1 MRYIIKNIFLGMLT
15 LGFVTDL
22 CAEIHRWVDENGQ
35 VHYEERTKAQSASGL
50 QSYKPPTGAGQSPQ
64 ERMEKTRKLLNAY
77 QVERQQTREREE
89 EKRKEREKRKHNCA
103 LARDN
108 LRQNQSYGSIY
119 RLNKQGEREY
129 LSEPERR
136 ESLQR
141 SRDDV
146 AEWCGE

>member
-1 MRYIIKNIFLGMLT
+1 MRFTIKNVFLGMLI
-15 LGFVTDL
+15 LGSVTSL
-22 CAEIHRWVDENGQ
+22 RAEIYRWVDENGQ
-35 VHYEERTKAQSASGL
+35 VHYEERTKTQSASGL
-50 QSYKPPTGAGQSPQ
+50 QSYKPPVGMGQSPEQ
-64 ERMEKTRKLLNAY
+64 RMEKTRKLLNAY
-77 QVERQQTREREE
+77 QVERQQEREREE
-89 EKRKEREKRKHNCA
+89 EKRQQQEKRKHNCA

-108 LRQNQSYGSIY
+108 LRQNQSYGNIY

-136 ESLQR
+136 ELLQR